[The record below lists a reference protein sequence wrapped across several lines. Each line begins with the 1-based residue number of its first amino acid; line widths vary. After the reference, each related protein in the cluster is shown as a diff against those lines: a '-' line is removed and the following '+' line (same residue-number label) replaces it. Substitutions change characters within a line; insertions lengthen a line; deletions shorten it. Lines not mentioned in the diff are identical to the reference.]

1 MKKILILV
9 VILVVSMA
17 ASLVFALNIP
27 NIRGM
32 RGLPAITVTDKLDYK
47 NMLKNYLMPINNG
60 YGIGFNGDNYITARW
75 YITSVK
81 TLNMTLIKEIVSN
94 SNATSWSQLRQ
105 QIQNALQTEGQT
117 TTEGRISIG
126 KTIYILTDINVSN
139 TTATSNIR
147 QLPDYSNCTSQ
158 NISAEQCES
167 AAALVG
173 DFTLSK
179 KTSALNTTTN
189 EQVWAGT
196 LDFNSVSYTF
206 VTFSYPGALR

>member
-9 VILVVSMA
+9 ILVVIVT
-17 ASLVFALNIP
+17 ASLAFARSVMARN
-27 NIRGM
+27 
-32 RGLPAITVTDKLDYK
+32 LPAITAANKLDYK

-60 YGIGFNGDNYITARW
+60 YGIGFSGDNYITARW

-81 TLNMTLIKEIVSN
+81 TLNITLIKEIVSN
-94 SNATSWSQLRQ
+94 SNATEWSQLRQ
-105 QIQNALQTEGQT
+105 QIQNALQTQGQT
-117 TTEGRISIG
+117 TTKGRISIG
-126 KTIYILTDINVSN
+126 KTIYILTDISVSN
-139 TTATSNIR
+139 STATSNIR
-147 QLPDYSNCTSQ
+147 QMPDYSSCTSQ

-173 DFTLSK
+173 DFSLSK
-179 KTSALNTTTN
+179 KTNALNTTTN

-206 VTFSYPGALR
+206 MTFSYPGALR